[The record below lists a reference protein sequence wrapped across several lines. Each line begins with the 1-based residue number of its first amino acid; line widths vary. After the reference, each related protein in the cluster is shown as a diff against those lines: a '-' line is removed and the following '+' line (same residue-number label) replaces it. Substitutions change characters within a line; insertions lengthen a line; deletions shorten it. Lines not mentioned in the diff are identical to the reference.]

1 MGGHN
6 KRVPTIAEILKYFP
20 KRKPPEDHW
29 TVLKPKKL
37 PFREFYRK
45 CYFITGKYYGFKSW
59 KSVANHAVIFFGLW
73 CAFYNVAI
81 FFAPT
86 VNSIIQGTKK
96 RLICML

>member
-6 KRVPTIAEILKYFP
+6 KRVQTIEEILNDYP
-20 KRKPPEDHW
+20 KRTPPDYPW
-29 TVLKPKKL
+29 TDLQSKRL

-45 CYFITGKYYGFKSW
+45 GYFITGKYYGFKSW

-86 VNSIIQGTKK
+86 VNAIIQGTKK